1 MSAETTSDIRFK
13 ALNGQVNIDEAE
25 GIVECFVA
33 AIGNKDSVG
42 DVVKSG
48 AFTESLKRRKPRVV
62 WGHSWNDPIGKVL
75 EIYEVPPSDPRL
87 PMKMKM
93 AGVGGL
99 YARVQFNLA
108 TEKGREAFA
117 SVAFF
122 GHEQEWSIGYKTLNA
137 TFDPNM
143 QANLLHE
150 VELYE
155 VSPVLH
161 GANQLTGTLSVKAD
175 EGEKCHMPGQSGVAV
190 VARPVLPNIPSIP
203 QVIQRPHQQI
213 REQIREQRN
222 EREDIFEEGEARP
235 LSDEARIALAMEL
248 MSRSSQNLDI
258 VHATENSVVFNRDM
272 GKGNHL
278 TYRLSYHRDERTGE
292 YMFGKPEKI
301 GMHNERSTMPPAVV
315 VPSQMPSMPM
325 MVKPGYGLPSD
336 MSVLSNQAGASME
349 KSLFFEDEFVADT
362 IVGAATGDPS
372 LSADRLSRA
381 IELLEKM
388 VDQQKQ
394 AEPAVYTISCE
405 PQHAFYVKSVLDPV
419 LDFHRIDAEIDE
431 TGIHVTNGLNSD
443 AIEALDNVVATIDFH
458 LRRQDGGLK
467 K

>member
-1 MSAETTSDIRFK
+1 MSNDIDSQIRFK

-75 EIYEVPPSDPRL
+75 EIYEVPSSDPRL

-99 YARVQFNLA
+99 YAKVQFNLA

-137 TFDPNM
+137 TFDPTM

-161 GANQLTGTLSVKAD
+161 GANQLTGTLSVKSD
-175 EGEKCHMPGQSGVAV
+175 DGEKCDIPGRPGVAV
-190 VARPVLPNIPSIP
+190 VGRPILPP
-203 QVIQRPHQQI
+203 VAHTIQRPHHQI

-235 LSDEARIALAMEL
+235 LSDEARTALAMEL

-258 VHATENSVVFNRDM
+258 IYATENSVIFNRDM

-301 GMHNERSTMPPAVV
+301 GMHNERSTMGSAVV

-325 MVKPGYGLPSD
+325 MVKPGDGVPSG
-336 MSVLSNQAGASME
+336 MSFMSSTSVAPVE
-349 KSLFFEDEFVADT
+349 KSLLFEDDFVADV
-362 IVGAATGDPS
+362 ILDVASKGGEVE
-372 LSADRLSRA
+372 ADRLVRA
-381 IELLEKM
+381 IEILEQM
-388 VDQQKQ
+388 VDQKKS
-394 AEPAVYTISCE
+394 ATPEKYTVSCE
-405 PQHAFYVKSVLDPV
+405 PNQAFYVKSVLDPV
-419 LDFHRIDAEIDE
+419 LDYHRLDAEIDE
-431 TGIHVTNGLNSD
+431 HGIHVTNGLSSD

-458 LRRQDGGLK
+458 LRRQAGGLK

>member
-1 MSAETTSDIRFK
+1 MSNNVQAQIEFK

-75 EIYEVPPSDPRL
+75 EIYEVPSSDPRL

-99 YARVQFNLA
+99 YAKVQFNLA

-161 GANQLTGTLSVKAD
+161 GANQLTGTLSVKSD
-175 EGEKCHMPGQSGVAV
+175 EGEKCDMPGRPGVAV
-190 VARPVLPNIPSIP
+190 VARPVLPNVPHAIH
-203 QVIQRPHQQI
+203 RPHHQI

-235 LSDEARIALAMEL
+235 LSDEARTALAMEL
-248 MSRSSQNLDI
+248 MSRSKQNLEI
-258 VHATENSVVFNRDM
+258 VYATENSVVFNRDM
-272 GKGNHL
+272 GRGNHL
-278 TYRLSYHRDERTGE
+278 TYRLSYHREERTGE

-301 GMHNERSTMPPAVV
+301 GMHNENSTMPPATV

-325 MVKPGYGLPSD
+325 TVKPGYGMPSD
-336 MSVLSNQAGASME
+336 MTYVSRTAMPGVE
-349 KSLFFEDEFVADT
+349 KSLDFSDDYVADLVFDIASSET
-362 IVGAATGDPS
+362 AVDS
-372 LSADRLSRA
+372 DRLVRA
-381 IELLEKM
+381 IELLETM
-388 VDQQKQ
+388 VNRQKSEQ
-394 AEPAVYTISCE
+394 PSVYTIPCE
-405 PQHAFYVKSVLDPV
+405 PQEAFYVKSLIDPI
-419 LDFHRIDAEIDE
+419 LDFHRLDAEVDE
-431 TGIHVTNGLNSD
+431 KGVHITNGLSQD
-443 AIEALDNVVATIDFH
+443 SIEALDNAVASISDEIA
-458 LRRQDGGLK
+458 K
-467 K
+467 KGFSSKK